1 MNHCINTTSRFT
13 TFPIV
18 LNMTRECMNPAND
31 ISRGAAAE
39 DPSATYLGTLSPLL
53 PLFPLSGPEHP
64 GSIHSEW
71 SESTSPSL
79 ADSLLSLDFDSAD
92 TMGTTLYNSD
102 LLSDSSV
109 SPVTTPKEAT
119 ASRLFAPVD
128 AVMFPSQDSEQ
139 DAPSPKRMRMDA
151 EMPAPGM
158 SQSLPSVLRHDFT
171 LFPGDDEVHV
181 PSKHDLYMN
190 SKADKVMSL
199 LDTLNG
205 SPMQLR
211 SGSLDSALSEPKTA
225 PPTLMEKMPTS
236 VPASALPSPPITGP
250 SVTPASITA
259 PASSSTSMGG
269 TKSFRGTRRRR
280 RDVDELLP
288 LDAPIQPRM
297 YHTESATSRR
307 DSKDHSSSGEASPNN
322 GNPLATPTLPSAE
335 NQGVDARALKRLSN
349 TIAARRS
356 RHRKA
361 EELKRLYD
369 MIEQLEKEVGVWKG
383 RCEAAEQERDRLK
396 TNSVALRM

>member
-1 MNHCINTTSRFT
+1 
-13 TFPIV
+13 
-18 LNMTRECMNPAND
+18 MNPAND

-64 GSIHSEW
+64 GSIQSEW

-171 LFPGDDEVHV
+171 LFPGDDEVQV
-181 PSKHDLYMN
+181 PSKHDLYMTN

>member
-1 MNHCINTTSRFT
+1 
-13 TFPIV
+13 
-18 LNMTRECMNPAND
+18 MNPAND

-64 GSIHSEW
+64 GSIQSEW

-128 AVMFPSQDSEQ
+128 AVMFPGQDTEQ

-158 SQSLPSVLRHDFT
+158 SQSLLSVLRHDFT
-171 LFPGDDEVHV
+171 LFPGDDEVQV

-250 SVTPASITA
+250 AVTPASITA

>member
-1 MNHCINTTSRFT
+1 
-13 TFPIV
+13 
-18 LNMTRECMNPAND
+18 MNPAND

-64 GSIHSEW
+64 GSIQSEW

-128 AVMFPSQDSEQ
+128 VVMFPSQDSEQ

>member
-1 MNHCINTTSRFT
+1 
-13 TFPIV
+13 
-18 LNMTRECMNPAND
+18 MNPAND

-64 GSIHSEW
+64 GSIQSEW

>member
-1 MNHCINTTSRFT
+1 
-13 TFPIV
+13 
-18 LNMTRECMNPAND
+18 MNPAND

-64 GSIHSEW
+64 GSIQSEW
-71 SESTSPSL
+71 SEGTSPSL

>member
-1 MNHCINTTSRFT
+1 
-13 TFPIV
+13 
-18 LNMTRECMNPAND
+18 MNPAND

-39 DPSATYLGTLSPLL
+39 GPSATCLDTLSPLL
-53 PLFPLSGPEHP
+53 PLFPLSGPEHH
-64 GSIHSEW
+64 GSIQSEW

-109 SPVTTPKEAT
+109 SPVTPPKETT

-128 AVMFPSQDSEQ
+128 AVMFPHQDTEQ
-139 DAPSPKRMRMDA
+139 DVPSPKRMRMDD
-151 EMPAPGM
+151 ETPAPSM
-158 SQSLPSVLRHDFT
+158 FQSLPSVLRHDFT
-171 LFPGDDEVHV
+171 LFPGDDELHV
-181 PSKHDLYMN
+181 PSKQDLDMTN
-190 SKADKVMSL
+190 PKAEKVMSL

-205 SPMQLR
+205 SLTQLR
-211 SGSLDSALSEPKTA
+211 SGSLDSTLSEPKMA
-225 PPTLMEKMPTS
+225 PPALMEKTPTS
-236 VPASALPSPPITGP
+236 VPASVLPSPPVTGLE
-250 SVTPASITA
+250 VTPASINA
-259 PASSSTSMGG
+259 PALSSTSMGG

-307 DSKDHSSSGEASPNN
+307 DSKDHSSSGEVSPKN
-322 GNPLATPTLPSAE
+322 GKPLATPTLPSAE
-335 NQGVDARALKRLSN
+335 NQDVDARALKRLSN

-369 MIEQLEKEVGVWKG
+369 MIEQLEKQVGVWKG
-383 RCEAAEQERDRLK
+383 RCEAAEQERERLR

>member
-1 MNHCINTTSRFT
+1 
-13 TFPIV
+13 
-18 LNMTRECMNPAND
+18 MNPAND

-39 DPSATYLGTLSPLL
+39 GPSATCLDTLSPLL
-53 PLFPLSGPEHP
+53 PLFPLSGPEHH
-64 GSIHSEW
+64 GSIQSEW

-109 SPVTTPKEAT
+109 SPVTTPKETT

-128 AVMFPSQDSEQ
+128 AVMFPHQDTEQ
-139 DAPSPKRMRMDA
+139 DVPSPKRMRMDD
-151 EMPAPGM
+151 EMPAPSM
-158 SQSLPSVLRHDFT
+158 FQSLPSVLRHDFT
-171 LFPGDDEVHV
+171 LFPGDDELHV
-181 PSKHDLYMN
+181 PIKQDLDMTN
-190 SKADKVMSL
+190 PKAEKVMSL

-205 SPMQLR
+205 SPTQLR
-211 SGSLDSALSEPKTA
+211 SGSLDSTLSEPKMA
-225 PPTLMEKMPTS
+225 PPALMEKMPTS
-236 VPASALPSPPITGP
+236 VPASVLPSPPVTGLA
-250 SVTPASITA
+250 VTPASINA
-259 PASSSTSMGG
+259 PALSSTSMGG

-307 DSKDHSSSGEASPNN
+307 DSKDHSSSGEVSPKN

-335 NQGVDARALKRLSN
+335 NQDVDARALKRLSN

-369 MIEQLEKEVGVWKG
+369 MIEQLEKEVGLWKG

-396 TNSVALRM
+396 TDSVALRK

>member
-1 MNHCINTTSRFT
+1 
-13 TFPIV
+13 
-18 LNMTRECMNPAND
+18 MNPAND

-39 DPSATYLGTLSPLL
+39 GPSATCLDTLSPLL
-53 PLFPLSGPEHP
+53 PLFPLSGPEHH
-64 GSIHSEW
+64 GSIQSEW

-109 SPVTTPKEAT
+109 SPVTTPKETT

-128 AVMFPSQDSEQ
+128 AVMFPHQDTEQ
-139 DAPSPKRMRMDA
+139 DVPSPKRMRMDD
-151 EMPAPGM
+151 EMPAPSM
-158 SQSLPSVLRHDFT
+158 FQSLPSVLRHDFT
-171 LFPGDDEVHV
+171 LFPGDDELHV
-181 PSKHDLYMN
+181 PIKQDLDMTN
-190 SKADKVMSL
+190 PKAEKVMSL

-205 SPMQLR
+205 SPTQLR
-211 SGSLDSALSEPKTA
+211 SGSLDSTLSEPKMA
-225 PPTLMEKMPTS
+225 PPALMEKMPTS
-236 VPASALPSPPITGP
+236 VPASVLPSPPVTGLA
-250 SVTPASITA
+250 VTPASINA
-259 PASSSTSMGG
+259 PALSSTSMGG

-307 DSKDHSSSGEASPNN
+307 DSKDHSSSGEVSPKN

-335 NQGVDARALKRLSN
+335 NQDVDARALKRLSN

-396 TNSVALRM
+396 TDSVAL

>member
-64 GSIHSEW
+64 GSIQSEW

-128 AVMFPSQDSEQ
+128 VVMFPSQDSEQ

-236 VPASALPSPPITGP
+236 VPVSALPSPPITGP

>member
-1 MNHCINTTSRFT
+1 
-13 TFPIV
+13 
-18 LNMTRECMNPAND
+18 MNPAND

-39 DPSATYLGTLSPLL
+39 GPSATCLDTLSPLL
-53 PLFPLSGPEHP
+53 PLFPLSGPEHH
-64 GSIHSEW
+64 GSFQSEW

-109 SPVTTPKEAT
+109 SPVTTPKETT

-128 AVMFPSQDSEQ
+128 AVMFPHQDTEQ
-139 DAPSPKRMRMDA
+139 DVPWPKRMRMDD
-151 EMPAPGM
+151 EMPAPSM
-158 SQSLPSVLRHDFT
+158 FQSLPSVLRHDFT
-171 LFPGDDEVHV
+171 LFPGDDELHV
-181 PSKHDLYMN
+181 PSKQDLDMTN
-190 SKADKVMSL
+190 PKAEKVMSL

-205 SPMQLR
+205 SPTQLR
-211 SGSLDSALSEPKTA
+211 SGSLDSTLSEPKMA
-225 PPTLMEKMPTS
+225 PPALMEKMPTS
-236 VPASALPSPPITGP
+236 VPASVLPSPPVTGLA
-250 SVTPASITA
+250 VTPAPINA
-259 PASSSTSMGG
+259 PALSSTSMGG

-307 DSKDHSSSGEASPNN
+307 DSKDHSSSGEVSPKN
-322 GNPLATPTLPSAE
+322 GNPLATPILPSAE
-335 NQGVDARALKRLSN
+335 NQDVDARALKRLSN

-396 TNSVALRM
+396 TDSVALRK

>member
-1 MNHCINTTSRFT
+1 
-13 TFPIV
+13 
-18 LNMTRECMNPAND
+18 MNPAND

-39 DPSATYLGTLSPLL
+39 GPSATCLDTLSPLL
-53 PLFPLSGPEHP
+53 PLFPLSGPEHH
-64 GSIHSEW
+64 GSIQSEW

-79 ADSLLSLDFDSAD
+79 ADSLFSLDFDSAD

-109 SPVTTPKEAT
+109 SPVTTPKETT

-128 AVMFPSQDSEQ
+128 AVMFPHQDTEQ
-139 DAPSPKRMRMDA
+139 DVPPPKRMRMDD
-151 EMPAPGM
+151 EMPAPSM
-158 SQSLPSVLRHDFT
+158 FQSLPSVLRHDFT
-171 LFPGDDEVHV
+171 LFPGDDELHV
-181 PSKHDLYMN
+181 PIKQDLDMTN
-190 SKADKVMSL
+190 PKAEKVMSL

-205 SPMQLR
+205 SPTQLR
-211 SGSLDSALSEPKTA
+211 SGSLDSTLSEPKMA
-225 PPTLMEKMPTS
+225 PPALMEKTPTS
-236 VPASALPSPPITGP
+236 VPASVLPSPPVTGLA
-250 SVTPASITA
+250 VTPASINA
-259 PASSSTSMGG
+259 PALSSTSMGG

-307 DSKDHSSSGEASPNN
+307 DSKDHSSSGEVSPKN

-335 NQGVDARALKRLSN
+335 NQDLDARALKRLSN

-396 TNSVALRM
+396 TDSVALRM

>member
-1 MNHCINTTSRFT
+1 
-13 TFPIV
+13 
-18 LNMTRECMNPAND
+18 MNPAND

-39 DPSATYLGTLSPLL
+39 GPSATCLDTLSPLL
-53 PLFPLSGPEHP
+53 PLFPLSGPEHH
-64 GSIHSEW
+64 GSIQSEW

-79 ADSLLSLDFDSAD
+79 ADSLFSLDFDSAD

-109 SPVTTPKEAT
+109 SPVTTPKETT

-128 AVMFPSQDSEQ
+128 AVMFPHQDTEQ
-139 DAPSPKRMRMDA
+139 DVPPPKRMRMDD
-151 EMPAPGM
+151 EMPAPSM
-158 SQSLPSVLRHDFT
+158 FQSLPSVLRHDFT
-171 LFPGDDEVHV
+171 LFPGDDELHV
-181 PSKHDLYMN
+181 PIKQDLDMTN
-190 SKADKVMSL
+190 PKAEKVMSL

-205 SPMQLR
+205 SPTQLR
-211 SGSLDSALSEPKTA
+211 SGSLDSTLSEPKMA
-225 PPTLMEKMPTS
+225 PPALMEKTPTS
-236 VPASALPSPPITGP
+236 VPASVLPSPPVTGLA
-250 SVTPASITA
+250 VTPASINA
-259 PASSSTSMGG
+259 PALSSTSMGG

-307 DSKDHSSSGEASPNN
+307 DSKDHSSSGEVSPKN
-322 GNPLATPTLPSAE
+322 GNPLATPILPSAE
-335 NQGVDARALKRLSN
+335 NQDVDARALKRLSN

-396 TNSVALRM
+396 TDSVALRM

>member
-1 MNHCINTTSRFT
+1 
-13 TFPIV
+13 
-18 LNMTRECMNPAND
+18 MNPAND

-39 DPSATYLGTLSPLL
+39 GPSATCLDTLSPLL
-53 PLFPLSGPEHP
+53 PLFPLSGPEHH
-64 GSIHSEW
+64 GSIQSEW

-109 SPVTTPKEAT
+109 SPVTTPKETT

-128 AVMFPSQDSEQ
+128 AVMFPHQDTEQ
-139 DAPSPKRMRMDA
+139 DVPPPKRMRMDD
-151 EMPAPGM
+151 EMPAPSM
-158 SQSLPSVLRHDFT
+158 FQSLPSVLRHDFT
-171 LFPGDDEVHV
+171 LFPGDDELHV
-181 PSKHDLYMN
+181 PIKQDLDMTN
-190 SKADKVMSL
+190 PKAEKVMSL

-205 SPMQLR
+205 SPTQLR
-211 SGSLDSALSEPKTA
+211 SGSLDSTLSEPKMA
-225 PPTLMEKMPTS
+225 PPALMEKTPTS
-236 VPASALPSPPITGP
+236 MPASVLPSPPITGLA
-250 SVTPASITA
+250 VTPASINA
-259 PASSSTSMGG
+259 PALSSTSMGG

-307 DSKDHSSSGEASPNN
+307 DSKDHSSSGEVSPKN
-322 GNPLATPTLPSAE
+322 GNPLATPILPSAE
-335 NQGVDARALKRLSN
+335 NQDVDARALKRLSN

-396 TNSVALRM
+396 TDSVALRM

>member
-1 MNHCINTTSRFT
+1 MNHYIKLTSRFT

-18 LNMTRECMNPAND
+18 LDMTRECVNPANE

-39 DPSATYLGTLSPLL
+39 DPSATCLDTLSPLL
-53 PLFPLSGPEHP
+53 PLFPLSGPEHHE
-64 GSIHSEW
+64 SIQSEW

-109 SPVTTPKEAT
+109 SPVTTPKETT

-128 AVMFPSQDSEQ
+128 AVMFPHQDTEL
-139 DAPSPKRMRMDA
+139 DVPSPKRMRMDA

-158 SQSLPSVLRHDFT
+158 FQSLLSVLRHDFT
-171 LFPGDDEVHV
+171 LFPGDDELHV
-181 PSKHDLYMN
+181 PSKQDLDMTN
-190 SKADKVMSL
+190 PKAEKVMSL

-205 SPMQLR
+205 SPTQQPSVSTQLR
-211 SGSLDSALSEPKTA
+211 SGSLDSTLSEPKTA
-225 PPTLMEKMPTS
+225 PPALMEKTPTS
-236 VPASALPSPPITGP
+236 MPASVLPSPPITGLA
-250 SVTPASITA
+250 VTPASISA
-259 PASSSTSMGG
+259 PALSTTSMGG

-307 DSKDHSSSGEASPNN
+307 DSKDHSSSWS
-322 GNPLATPTLPSAE
+322 L
-335 NQGVDARALKRLSN
+335 
-349 TIAARRS
+349 I
-356 RHRKA
+356 H
-361 EELKRLYD
+361 
-369 MIEQLEKEVGVWKG
+369 I
-383 RCEAAEQERDRLK
+383 
-396 TNSVALRM
+396 

>member
-1 MNHCINTTSRFT
+1 
-13 TFPIV
+13 
-18 LNMTRECMNPAND
+18 MNPAND

-64 GSIHSEW
+64 GSIQSEW

-236 VPASALPSPPITGP
+236 VPVSALPSPPITGP

>member
-1 MNHCINTTSRFT
+1 
-13 TFPIV
+13 
-18 LNMTRECMNPAND
+18 MNPAND

-64 GSIHSEW
+64 GSIQSEW

-128 AVMFPSQDSEQ
+128 AVMFPGQDTEQ

-158 SQSLPSVLRHDFT
+158 SQSLLSVLRHDFT
-171 LFPGDDEVHV
+171 LFPGDDEVQV
-181 PSKHDLYMN
+181 PSKHDLYMTN

-250 SVTPASITA
+250 AVTPASITA

>member
-1 MNHCINTTSRFT
+1 
-13 TFPIV
+13 
-18 LNMTRECMNPAND
+18 MNPAND

-64 GSIHSEW
+64 GSIQSEW

-128 AVMFPSQDSEQ
+128 VVMFPSQDSEQ

-225 PPTLMEKMPTS
+225 PPALMEKTPTS
-236 VPASALPSPPITGP
+236 MPVSALPSPPITGP

>member
-1 MNHCINTTSRFT
+1 
-13 TFPIV
+13 
-18 LNMTRECMNPAND
+18 MNPAND

-39 DPSATYLGTLSPLL
+39 GPSATCLDTLSPLL
-53 PLFPLSGPEHP
+53 PLFPLSGSEHH
-64 GSIHSEW
+64 GSMQSEW

-128 AVMFPSQDSEQ
+128 VVMFPSQDSEQ

-225 PPTLMEKMPTS
+225 PPALMEKTPTS
-236 VPASALPSPPITGP
+236 MPASVLPSPPITGLA
-250 SVTPASITA
+250 VTPASISA
-259 PASSSTSMGG
+259 PALSSTSMGG

-307 DSKDHSSSGEASPNN
+307 DSKDHSSSGEVSPKN

-335 NQGVDARALKRLSN
+335 NQDVDARALKRLSN

-383 RCEAAEQERDRLK
+383 RCEAAEQERDRLR

>member
-1 MNHCINTTSRFT
+1 
-13 TFPIV
+13 
-18 LNMTRECMNPAND
+18 MTRECMNPAND

-39 DPSATYLGTLSPLL
+39 GPSATCLDTLSPLL
-53 PLFPLSGPEHP
+53 PLFPLSGPEHH
-64 GSIHSEW
+64 GSIQSEW

-79 ADSLLSLDFDSAD
+79 ADSLFSLDFDSAD

-109 SPVTTPKEAT
+109 SPVTTPKETT

-128 AVMFPSQDSEQ
+128 AVMFPHQDTEQ
-139 DAPSPKRMRMDA
+139 DVPPPKRMRMDD
-151 EMPAPGM
+151 EMPAPSM
-158 SQSLPSVLRHDFT
+158 FQSLPSVLRHDFT
-171 LFPGDDEVHV
+171 LFPGDDELHV
-181 PSKHDLYMN
+181 PIKQDLDMTN
-190 SKADKVMSL
+190 PKAEKVMSL

-205 SPMQLR
+205 SPTQLR
-211 SGSLDSALSEPKTA
+211 SGSLDSTLSEPKMA
-225 PPTLMEKMPTS
+225 PPALMEKTPTS
-236 VPASALPSPPITGP
+236 VPASVLPSPPVTGLA
-250 SVTPASITA
+250 VTPASINA
-259 PASSSTSMGG
+259 PALSSTSMGG

-307 DSKDHSSSGEASPNN
+307 DSKDHSSSGEVSPKN
-322 GNPLATPTLPSAE
+322 GNPLATPILPSAE
-335 NQGVDARALKRLSN
+335 NQDVDARALKRLSN

-396 TNSVALRM
+396 TDSVALRM

>member
-1 MNHCINTTSRFT
+1 MNHYIKLTSRFT

-18 LNMTRECMNPAND
+18 LDMTRECVNPANE

-39 DPSATYLGTLSPLL
+39 DPSATCLDTLSPLL
-53 PLFPLSGPEHP
+53 PLFPLSGPEHHE
-64 GSIHSEW
+64 SIQSEW

-109 SPVTTPKEAT
+109 SPVTTPKETT

-128 AVMFPSQDSEQ
+128 AVMFPHQDTEL
-139 DAPSPKRMRMDA
+139 DVPSPKRMRMDA

-158 SQSLPSVLRHDFT
+158 FQSLLSVLRHDFT

>member
-1 MNHCINTTSRFT
+1 
-13 TFPIV
+13 
-18 LNMTRECMNPAND
+18 MNPAND

-39 DPSATYLGTLSPLL
+39 GPSATCLDTLSPLL
-53 PLFPLSGPEHP
+53 PLFPLSGPEHH
-64 GSIHSEW
+64 GSIQSEW

-79 ADSLLSLDFDSAD
+79 ADSLFSLDFDSAD

-109 SPVTTPKEAT
+109 SPVTTPKETT

-128 AVMFPSQDSEQ
+128 AVMFPHQDTEQ
-139 DAPSPKRMRMDA
+139 DVPPPKRMRMDD
-151 EMPAPGM
+151 EMPAPSM
-158 SQSLPSVLRHDFT
+158 FQSLPSVLRHDFT
-171 LFPGDDEVHV
+171 LFPGDDELHV
-181 PSKHDLYMN
+181 PIKQDLDMTN
-190 SKADKVMSL
+190 PKAEKVMSL

-205 SPMQLR
+205 SPTQLR
-211 SGSLDSALSEPKTA
+211 SGSLDSTLSEPKMA
-225 PPTLMEKMPTS
+225 PPALMEKMPTS
-236 VPASALPSPPITGP
+236 VPASVLPSPPVTGLA
-250 SVTPASITA
+250 VTPASINA
-259 PASSSTSMGG
+259 PALSSTSMGG

-307 DSKDHSSSGEASPNN
+307 DSKDHSSSGEVSPKN

-335 NQGVDARALKRLSN
+335 NQDVDARALKRLSN

-396 TNSVALRM
+396 TDSVALRM

>member
-1 MNHCINTTSRFT
+1 
-13 TFPIV
+13 
-18 LNMTRECMNPAND
+18 MNPAND

-39 DPSATYLGTLSPLL
+39 GPSATCLDTLSPLL
-53 PLFPLSGPEHP
+53 PLFPLSGPEHH
-64 GSIHSEW
+64 GSIQSEW

-79 ADSLLSLDFDSAD
+79 ADSLFSLDFDSAD

-109 SPVTTPKEAT
+109 SPVTTPKETT

-128 AVMFPSQDSEQ
+128 AVMFPHQDTEQ
-139 DAPSPKRMRMDA
+139 DVPPPKRMRMDD
-151 EMPAPGM
+151 EMPAPSM
-158 SQSLPSVLRHDFT
+158 FQSLPSVLRHDFT
-171 LFPGDDEVHV
+171 LFPGDDELHV
-181 PSKHDLYMN
+181 PIKQDLDMTN
-190 SKADKVMSL
+190 PKAEKVMSL

-205 SPMQLR
+205 SPTQLR
-211 SGSLDSALSEPKTA
+211 SGSLDSTLSEPKMA
-225 PPTLMEKMPTS
+225 PPALMEKTPTS
-236 VPASALPSPPITGP
+236 VPASVLPSPPVTGLA
-250 SVTPASITA
+250 VTPASISA
-259 PASSSTSMGG
+259 PALSSTSMGG

-307 DSKDHSSSGEASPNN
+307 DSKDHSSSGEVSPKN
-322 GNPLATPTLPSAE
+322 GNPLATPILPSAE
-335 NQGVDARALKRLSN
+335 NQDVDARALKRLSN

-396 TNSVALRM
+396 TDSVALRM

>member
-1 MNHCINTTSRFT
+1 
-13 TFPIV
+13 
-18 LNMTRECMNPAND
+18 MNPAND

-64 GSIHSEW
+64 GSIQSEW

-190 SKADKVMSL
+190 SKADKVISL